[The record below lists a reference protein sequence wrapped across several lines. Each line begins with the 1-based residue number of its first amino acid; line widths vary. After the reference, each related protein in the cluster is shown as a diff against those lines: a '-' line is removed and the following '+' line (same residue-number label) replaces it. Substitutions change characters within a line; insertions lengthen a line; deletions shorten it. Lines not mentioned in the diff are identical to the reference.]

1 LRRFDSRSARTA
13 AADRPA
19 PAALAISFPPANATV
34 GLEKKSDADPH
45 LFLVAEG
52 GAKPLRWIVNGQ
64 PLETKPGG
72 QVFWR
77 IDGEGFV
84 RVTVIDAD
92 GRTASV
98 QARIKLY

>member
-1 LRRFDSRSARTA
+1 MIAPVTTA
-13 AADRPA
+13 NRESP
-19 PAALAISFPPANATV
+19 PSIITLAISFPPAGATV
-34 GLEKKSDADPH
+34 GLERKGEADPH

-64 PLETKPGG
+64 PLETRPGG

-77 IDGEGFV
+77 VDGEGFV

-92 GRTASV
+92 GLTASV
-98 QARIKLY
+98 QARIKIY